1 MSISQNNTA
10 VSSGH
15 LVSST
20 GSARVYPTDDAVP
33 LAVLQA
39 RFRADAPY
47 SRIGATNLVAVNPFK
62 TLANVNDASAKECE
76 ERAYRDTSLPMV
88 DASTTA
94 APLVPDGGADIS
106 TYAQEK
112 RVPERNYT
120 VSYHLLF
127 TAFIDVGDIEEL
139 RAQANLPIYDF
150 SWVNSSAFR
159 LIRRRSLS

>member
-1 MSISQNNTA
+1 
-10 VSSGH
+10 
-15 LVSST
+15 
-20 GSARVYPTDDAVP
+20 
-33 LAVLQA
+33 
-39 RFRADAPY
+39 
-47 SRIGATNLVAVNPFK
+47 
-62 TLANVNDASAKECE
+62 
-76 ERAYRDTSLPMV
+76 MV
-88 DASTTA
+88 DATTA

-127 TAFIDVGDIEEL
+127 TAFIDVGDI

>member
-1 MSISQNNTA
+1 M
-10 VSSGH
+10 
-15 LVSST
+15 
-20 GSARVYPTDDAVP
+20 

-39 RFRADAPY
+39 RFRADALY

-62 TLANVNDASAKECE
+62 NLANVNDASAKEYE

-88 DASTTA
+88 DATTA